1 MTDNKFEDLEICA
14 NEGRIPLSDKP
25 LKVKVDEKRLIF
37 EKSVLY
43 GKDLLKKAEKEPVE
57 DYLLYQILS
66 DGMLEEIRLE
76 ETVDLRR
83 KGIEKF
89 ISFKSDRSFRFEL
102 DGRRFDWGAGCISGR
117 KLKDLAQVDSNQY
130 GVWLEVSGKEDR
142 PINDKDLVDLQGEG
156 LERFYTGIKE
166 TTPGNEA
173 FTLPLKD
180 RNYLN
185 KKKISFETAHEND
198 SKGVILKN
206 FSLPDDKF
214 NLKEADVLIILPP
227 GYPDCAPDMF
237 YTQPWLKLSKTNN
250 YAKATDQSYQFS
262 GYSWQRWSRHN
273 SSWRTGI
280 DGIQTMLQR
289 VRYALENAQ

>member
-1 MTDNKFEDLEICA
+1 MADDKFEDLETCA
-14 NEGRIPLSDKP
+14 KEGRIPLSNKP
-25 LKVKVDEKRLIF
+25 LRIKVDEKKLIF
-37 EKSVLY
+37 KKSVTF
-43 GKDLLKKAEKEPVE
+43 GKDILKTAEKEPVE

-89 ISFKSDRSFRFEL
+89 LSFKSDRSFRFEL
-102 DGRRFDWGAGCISGR
+102 DGRRFDWGASCISGR

-142 PINDKDLVDLQGEG
+142 PVNDKDFVDLQGEG

-166 TTPGNEA
+166 TTPGNEG
-173 FTLPLKD
+173 FSLPLKD

-185 KKKISFETAHEND
+185 KKKICFDTASEND

-237 YTQPWLKLSKTNN
+237 YTQPWLKLSETNN
-250 YAKATDQSYQFS
+250 YAQATDQSYQFS
-262 GYSWQRWSRHN
+262 GHSWQRWSRHN
-273 SSWRTGI
+273 SSWRSGV
-280 DGIQTMLQR
+280 DGIWTMLQR
-289 VRYALENAQ
+289 VKDALENAQ